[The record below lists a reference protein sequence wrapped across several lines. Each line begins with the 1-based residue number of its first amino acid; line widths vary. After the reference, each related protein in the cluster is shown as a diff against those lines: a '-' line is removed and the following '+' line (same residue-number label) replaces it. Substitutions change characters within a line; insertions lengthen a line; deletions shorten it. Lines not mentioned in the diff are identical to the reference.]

1 VEVAVALGRTA
12 GGAAAGVAGAVASCA
27 RRAARC
33 AVGGARAGGAD
44 RAVRTLAGSGRDGAA
59 HGIGESDQVV
69 ADVLAAGDPQQ
80 LPAARRGH
88 AGGMLVAEVVGM
100 GLAETGERAEHRGRV
115 LVHEGQGA
123 DCRLRAGG
131 PGAFTSWHAQ
141 QCTQVAGPA
150 GAARPWEARV
160 GSGTAGAGLQCT
172 AWTSNPAVPPP

>member
-1 VEVAVALGRTA
+1 
-12 GGAAAGVAGAVASCA
+12 
-27 RRAARC
+27 
-33 AVGGARAGGAD
+33 
-44 RAVRTLAGSGRDGAA
+44 
-59 HGIGESDQVV
+59 
-69 ADVLAAGDPQQ
+69 DVLAAGDPQQ

-150 GAARPWEARV
+150 GAARPGEARV

-172 AWTSNPAVPPP
+172 AWTSNPAVPPPREDRSARVAATAAAAAGAGTSSPRTCPAIARAGSASTISSPMRG